1 MNSLAEMNVN
11 QEQEE
16 KQILSEEEITEFK
29 QEVPDWQI
37 VDLNGTK
44 RMKREFKFE
53 DFAKALDFTNRVGE
67 IAEEQNHHP
76 VLMTEW
82 GKVTVTWW
90 THEVEGLHKNDFVM
104 AAKTSRL
111 YEPE

>member
-11 QEQEE
+11 QVQEE

-29 QEVPDWQI
+29 QELPDWQI

-104 AAKTSRL
+104 AAKTNRL
-111 YEPE
+111 YETE

>member
-11 QEQEE
+11 QEREE
-16 KQILSEEEITEFK
+16 KKILSEEEITEFK